1 MLFYLVRHG
10 QTDWN
15 RAGKIQGTT
24 DIPLNET
31 GRQQAEQ
38 LAAVLKERS
47 GYPAGTRIDAVYTSP
62 LARAFQTAE
71 ILAKEGKLPLR
82 RLTGLRE
89 RDFGCWE
96 GKSWQQVEA
105 EYPDEF
111 HLWREQPMVGIPSGG
126 ESRKSCEA
134 RSERAIRQILEET
147 AGDAVIVAHGGILVF
162 LMNYLLRFHREPQE
176 IIVANASLSVVSY
189 DRSTGMGKLLAL
201 NETGTLEQQP
211 IRCVNKKYKIY

>member
-38 LAAVLKERS
+38 LATVLKERS
-47 GYPAGTRIDAVYTSP
+47 GYPAKTRIDAVYASP

-71 ILAKEGKLPLR
+71 ILAKEEKLPLR

-111 HLWREQPMVGIPSGG
+111 HLWRDPRLFDELSAPFPSG
-126 ESRKSCEA
+126 A
-134 RSERAIRQILEET
+134 
-147 AGDAVIVAHGGILVF
+147 AGDHCG
-162 LMNYLLRFHREPQE
+162 ECQ
-176 IIVANASLSVVSY
+176 SVGCFV
-189 DRSTGMGKLLAL
+189 
-201 NETGTLEQQP
+201 
-211 IRCVNKKYKIY
+211 

>member
-38 LAAVLKERS
+38 LATVLKERS
-47 GYPAGTRIDAVYTSP
+47 GYPAKTRIDAVYASP

-89 RDFGCWE
+89 RDFGYWE

-111 HLWREQPMVGIPSGG
+111 HLWREQPMVGIPAGG
-126 ESRKSCEA
+126 ESRKWSGQRDSNSRPSAPKADALPTALCPGRSPIKIALFPEKESLRETFSMIFLFNYPVFPGHHSNLNQSGKISSC
-134 RSERAIRQILEET
+134 
-147 AGDAVIVAHGGILVF
+147 
-162 LMNYLLRFHREPQE
+162 
-176 IIVANASLSVVSY
+176 IIA
-189 DRSTGMGKLLAL
+189 
-201 NETGTLEQQP
+201 
-211 IRCVNKKYKIY
+211 

>member
-38 LAAVLKERS
+38 LATVLKERI
-47 GYPAGTRIDAVYTSP
+47 GYSAETRIDAVYASP
-62 LARAFQTAE
+62 LARAFQTA
-71 ILAKEGKLPLR
+71 
-82 RLTGLRE
+82 LRE
-89 RDFGCWE
+89 RDFGYWE

-201 NETGTLEQQP
+201 NETGTLEQ
-211 IRCVNKKYKIY
+211 KKSF

>member
-38 LAAVLKERS
+38 LATVLKERS
-47 GYPAGTRIDAVYTSP
+47 GYPAKTRIDAVYASP

-71 ILAKEGKLPLR
+71 ILAKEEKLPLR
-82 RLTGLRE
+82 RLTGLR
-89 RDFGCWE
+89 E

-201 NETGTLEQQP
+201 NETGTLEQ
-211 IRCVNKKYKIY
+211 KKSF

>member
-38 LAAVLKERS
+38 LATVLKERS
-47 GYPAGTRIDAVYTSP
+47 GYPAETRIDAVYASP

-82 RLTGLRE
+82 RLTGLRVHE
-89 RDFGCWE
+89 
-96 GKSWQQVEA
+96 
-105 EYPDEF
+105 
-111 HLWREQPMVGIPSGG
+111 EQN
-126 ESRKSCEA
+126 A
-134 RSERAIRQILEET
+134 
-147 AGDAVIVAHGGILVF
+147 GILF
-162 LMNYLLRFHREPQE
+162 RLTKWPGRRATSLLHCDGYLR
-176 IIVANASLSVVSY
+176 
-189 DRSTGMGKLLAL
+189 
-201 NETGTLEQQP
+201 
-211 IRCVNKKYKIY
+211 